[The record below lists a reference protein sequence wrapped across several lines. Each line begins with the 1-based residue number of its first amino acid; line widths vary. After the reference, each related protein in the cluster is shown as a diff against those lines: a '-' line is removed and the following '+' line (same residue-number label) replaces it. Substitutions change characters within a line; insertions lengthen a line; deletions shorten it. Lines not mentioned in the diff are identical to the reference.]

1 MSNNLSAPTPQ
12 QAALAAIL
20 PTIPLLSSKLAGWE
34 GVSLEY
40 FRYPPFQTPEYSYPE
55 HKIAIHTQIPPELL
69 VERRLDGKFQTDR
82 VLENQAIVVPAH
94 VTHQIEWNRESEFLI
109 ISLDPQ
115 LLSQIADETIDPD
128 RVDLVPSLPKPDPL
142 IHQIGLTLK
151 QELTENGGSDRL
163 YVQSLVNCL
172 SLHLLK
178 KYSTLTRSLFPTT
191 DRSSPD
197 RLKLVLEYIHDNLAQ
212 NLSLTDLAAIANL
225 SISRFYRVFRQGTGV
240 SPHQYLALLD

>member
-1 MSNNLSAPTPQ
+1 
-12 QAALAAIL
+12 
-20 PTIPLLSSKLAGWE
+20 
-34 GVSLEY
+34 
-40 FRYPPFQTPEYSYPE
+40 
-55 HKIAIHTQIPPELL
+55 
-69 VERRLDGKFQTDR
+69 
-82 VLENQAIVVPAH
+82 VLENQVIVVPAH

-115 LLSQIADETIDPD
+115 LLNQAADENIDPE

-172 SLHLLK
+172 SVHLLK

-191 DRSSPD
+191 DRSSPS

-212 NLSLTDLAAIANL
+212 NFSHTDLAAIANL

-240 SPHQYLALLD
+240 SPHQYLINARIDRAMELLRSSRNPSIGHIAHQLGFADQSHFTRHFKRIVGVTPKVILQTNSRNVLKHLDRTACRLRNFEHSIECRHS